1 MMTAV
6 IEARGLV
13 KRYHKGGATVLDRI
27 DLTVEQGEFVTI
39 MGSSG
44 AGKST
49 LLYCLSGV
57 DQPTSGRIR
66 LGGVRIDGLSEAELT
81 AVRRTVGFV
90 FQQIN
95 LLPHLT
101 LLENVALPGLNVR
114 GARQRR
120 RAVERAGEL
129 LTAVGLAHA
138 MGRGPLQSSGGEQQ
152 RAAIARALVTDP
164 VVLFADEPTGAL
176 HSAAGR
182 AVLDLLEATNASG
195 QTTVMVTHDPRAAA
209 RGHRVVYLRDGGIV
223 GELVPGGGGASLED
237 REARV
242 RDWLQEMGW

>member
-1 MMTAV
+1 MTVV
-6 IEARGLV
+6 IEAEDLV
-13 KRYHKGGATVLDRI
+13 KRYREGGATVLDHV
-27 DLTVEQGEFVTI
+27 DLTVEKGEFVTI

-57 DQPTSGRIR
+57 DRPTSGRIT
-66 LGGVRIDGLSEAELT
+66 LGDTRIDELREAQLT
-81 AVRRTVGFV
+81 SVRRTVGFV

-101 LLENVALPGLNVR
+101 LLENVALPGLNNR
-114 GARQRR
+114 DPRQRR
-120 RAVERAGEL
+120 RAVERAEEL
-129 LTAVGLAHA
+129 LTAVGLSHA
-138 MGRGPLQSSGGEQQ
+138 MRRGPRQASGGEQQ

-176 HSAAGR
+176 HSAAGQ
-182 AVLDLLEATNASG
+182 AVLDLMEETNASG

-209 RGHRVVYLRDGGIV
+209 RGHKVIYLRDGGIV
-223 GELVPGGGGASLED
+223 GTLTTALTGTSLAD
-237 REARV
+237 RETRV